1 MRFKVSPLLSEC
13 ELFEIRQT
21 VHFFPSRVAL
31 CGSSVSPSKSD
42 CPLFEIQKVD
52 TSKFGSVHFSD
63 AALCV
68 LRHPRLHLSANF
80 FFEIRQIVHF
90 FPLGLPP
97 ALFFLFAVFCCLLFM
112 KFMQYCLCCLCNKLA
127 RHWFPPK
134 TPHMQRRRDT
144 PESCRARS
152 PALYPTCLCCLCN

>member
-1 MRFKVSPLLSEC
+1 MRSKVSPLVSEC

-63 AALCV
+63 ATLERKKWTV
-68 LRHPRLHLSANF
+68 EISGVSTFLTLPVREKSGQLRFQNFLSPLFVGVSLVQKRLGW
-80 FFEIRQIVHF
+80 V
-90 FPLGLPP
+90 GG
-97 ALFFLFAVFCCLLFM
+97 
-112 KFMQYCLCCLCNKLA
+112 
-127 RHWFPPK
+127 
-134 TPHMQRRRDT
+134 
-144 PESCRARS
+144 
-152 PALYPTCLCCLCN
+152 

>member
-1 MRFKVSPLLSEC
+1 MRFKVSPFVSEC

-63 AALCV
+63 ATRLRKNWTVAFSNFLMARKAWMGGFKSALTYFRSTLHSPV
-68 LRHPRLHLSANF
+68 PRAP
-80 FFEIRQIVHF
+80 Q
-90 FPLGLPP
+90 
-97 ALFFLFAVFCCLLFM
+97 
-112 KFMQYCLCCLCNKLA
+112 
-127 RHWFPPK
+127 
-134 TPHMQRRRDT
+134 TPIGT
-144 PESCRARS
+144 
-152 PALYPTCLCCLCN
+152 